1 MSPFLQCGPELRGQ
15 DSGDGDP
22 SARAGRPI
30 PFRRVPVSTIRA
42 ADLGNFIKRGE
53 MANKRKS
60 RKGTA
65 MLPILHADAA
75 GIDIGATEIYV
86 AVPADRDHDPVRAFE
101 TFTEDL
107 MKLADWLQECRV
119 CTVAME
125 STGVYWIP
133 LMQILESRGLEVYL
147 VNARYAKNVPGRKTD
162 VADCQWL
169 QYLHSVGLL
178 KASFRPGPDVCAVR
192 SLLRHRESLVQLAS
206 QHVQHMQKAFDQMN
220 LQLHHVISDL
230 TGTTGLAIIDA
241 VLSGERD
248 GQKLADLCDPRIRA
262 TKDTITRSL
271 VGDYR
276 PEHLF
281 TLKQSLNLY
290 RQYQKEI
297 TDCESEIQRFL
308 KRLESKVNPAEKPLP
323 PAKDS
328 VRKCKIMPPVKA
340 LSLREEA
347 YRVLGVDLTTVP
359 GLSVLNVQTV
369 IAEVGPDLSRFR
381 SSGAFSSWMGLCPD
395 NAISGGKILRTGTR
409 RVKNRLAAALRIA
422 AQSLQ
427 GSQSALGEFYRRMRA
442 RLGPPQ
448 AITATAHKLARM
460 IYHMITTREPYDE
473 SVFARL
479 EVSYRQRTAKRLKA
493 QAQALGFMLVPT
505 STPLT

>member
-1 MSPFLQCGPELRGQ
+1 MGG
-15 DSGDGDP
+15 
-22 SARAGRPI
+22 
-30 PFRRVPVSTIRA
+30 
-42 ADLGNFIKRGE
+42 
-53 MANKRKS
+53 KRKL

-65 MLPILHADAA
+65 ALPLLHADAA

-86 AVPADRDHDPVRAFE
+86 AVPAERDQEPVRAFQ
-101 TFTEDL
+101 TFTDEL
-107 MKLADWLQECRV
+107 MKLADWLQECRIR
-119 CTVAME
+119 TVAME

-162 VADCQWL
+162 VSDCQWL

-192 SLLRHRESLVQLAS
+192 SLLRHRESLVGLAS

-220 LQLHHVISDL
+220 VQLHHVISDL
-230 TGTTGLAIIDA
+230 TGTTGMAIIDA
-241 VLSGERD
+241 ILGGERD
-248 GQKLADLCDPRIRA
+248 GEKLARLCDPRIRA
-262 TKDTITRSL
+262 SKDTIIKSL

-281 TLKQSLNLY
+281 TLKQSVNLY
-290 RQYQKEI
+290 RHYLNEI
-297 TDCESEIQRFL
+297 ADCESELQRFL
-308 KRLESKVNPAEKPLP
+308 KLIESKANPVEQPLP

-328 VRKCKIMPPVKA
+328 VRKCKVMPPIKA

-359 GLSVLNVQTV
+359 GLSVLNVQTIV
-369 IAEVGPDLSRFR
+369 AEVGPNLSRFK
-381 SSGAFSSWMGLCPD
+381 SAAAFSSWLGLCPD
-395 NAISGGKILRTGTR
+395 NNISGGKVLRTRTR
-409 RVKNRLAAALRIA
+409 RVKNRLAAALRMA

-427 GSQSALGEFYRRMRA
+427 GSESALGEFYRRMRA
-442 RLGPPQ
+442 KLGAPK

-460 IYHMITTREPYDE
+460 IYHLINTRKPYDE
-473 SVFARL
+473 SLFANL
-479 EVSYRQRTAKRLKA
+479 EASYRQRTASRLKS
-493 QAQALGFMLVPT
+493 QAKAFGFTLVAT
-505 STPLT
+505 NT